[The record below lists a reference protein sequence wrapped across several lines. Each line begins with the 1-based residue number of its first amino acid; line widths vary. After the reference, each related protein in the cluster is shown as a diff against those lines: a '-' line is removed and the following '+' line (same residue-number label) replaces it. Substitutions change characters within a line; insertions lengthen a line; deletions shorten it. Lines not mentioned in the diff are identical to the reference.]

1 VPVSERLD
9 ILDGLR
15 GLAILLVVWYHV
27 WIVSG
32 QAFGPLSFIAQA
44 GFLGVDLFFFIS
56 GFCLFYPYARASS
69 EGRPQPSTRRF
80 FERRILK
87 IVPSYLFALAVF
99 AIVYRTEF
107 GTPQN
112 TVLQL
117 ATHLT
122 FMHTLNPATFGTISG
137 PLWTVGIEVQFYLL
151 FPLIVRWFRRS
162 PVVGYAVLFG
172 VSETYRLVIGGM
184 GEGSSF
190 WCINQLPAFFDVFG
204 AGMLAAY
211 ALVTLRP
218 MQLFKPRA
226 ATVISG
232 VTFAL
237 ALGGLAF
244 ASYAGATLTD
254 DAARDW
260 LNAHRLLIG
269 PLCITLALS
278 TFFAADRWR
287 TIVST
292 RALVFL
298 STISYNLY
306 LWHLEIAV
314 WLHNT
319 GLSSSWTAILAVPL
333 ALGVATLITYAF
345 ERPILAAD
353 IAAVRASLAKW
364 LREHTPAS
372 AKPIIVKTYGF
383 LPKAS
388 PDISI
393 TS

>member
-27 WIVSG
+27 WLVSG
-32 QAFGPLSFIAQA
+32 QAFGPFTFIAQA

-69 EGRPQPSTRRF
+69 TGRAQPSTRRF
-80 FERRILK
+80 FERRFLK
-87 IVPSYLFALAVF
+87 IVPSYLIALFAFVVVYHAQFGSAQNLA
-99 AIVYRTEF
+99 
-107 GTPQN
+107 
-112 TVLQL
+112 LQV

-122 FMHTLNPATFGTISG
+122 FMHTLSPTTFGTISG

-162 PVVGYAVLFG
+162 PVVGYVILIG
-172 VSETYRLVIGGM
+172 ISETYRLSVGAL

-190 WCINQLPAFFDVFG
+190 WWINQLPAFFDVFG
-204 AGMLAAY
+204 AGMLAAH
-211 ALVTLRP
+211 ALVGLRP
-218 MQLFKPRA
+218 RQLLHPQA
-226 ATVISG
+226 ATAISG
-232 VTFAL
+232 VAFAL

-244 ASYAGATLTD
+244 ASYAGATLSD
-254 DAARDW
+254 DAAREW

-278 TFFAADRWR
+278 TFFAVERWR
-287 TIVST
+287 TVIAT

-319 GLSSSWTAILAVPL
+319 GLSPIWTVILAVPA
-333 ALGVATLITYAF
+333 ALGVAALITYAF
-345 ERPILAAD
+345 ERPILEAD
-353 IAAVRASLAKW
+353 IAQVRAALRAW
-364 LREHTPAS
+364 LRAR
-372 AKPIIVKTYGF
+372 VQVYGF
-383 LPKAS
+383 LPKS
-388 PDISI
+388 PADVSV
-393 TS
+393 TSTS